1 MSILYRISKAAQKH
15 AAILRTDLLLERCR
29 SCTPLAGQTADDRSR
44 WYTEQQANLLAW
56 LDAGGFSQTAQ
67 TAQTDVAIENSGV
80 APLFSAP
87 LQDSL
92 RGIEILSTPHHR
104 CG

>member
-1 MSILYRISKAAQKH
+1 MSILHRISKAAQKQ
-15 AAILRTDLLLERCR
+15 AALLRTDLLLERCR
-29 SCTPLAGQTADDRSR
+29 SCTPFAGQPTDDRGR

-67 TAQTDVAIENSGV
+67 AAQTDAAIENSGI

-92 RGIEILSTPHHR
+92 RGIEILSTPHQR
-104 CG
+104 CS